1 MQAVIAAQATI
12 HVSPLR
18 GGAIGGP
25 ESGIRH
31 KSPCMQH

>member
-12 HVSPLR
+12 HVPPRS
-18 GGAIGGP
+18 GGTIGGP

-31 KSPCMQH
+31 KSPCMKH